1 MEKPF
6 VKSLTAVA
14 VGAGAIAICLFGY
27 HINNQRQ
34 HQQRINY
41 AESAITNQ
49 KDTLT
54 SLSKEVDKLY
64 STKEKIFLNPEITE
78 ETITSLSNKLSSV
91 KLSADD
97 YDIKESELPKEA
109 VAIQDEKK
117 AIVTQLDSAESKLKI
132 QTAVN
137 DLFTKNVSNW
147 QQAVDD
153 VIIKERVT
161 SADVARVRE
170 NMSFFKDSPWKTVV
184 MQYLG
189 FADTQIAQVTQLDQL
204 FDTMLKDGQVTA
216 TATYDQYADVLIQ
229 FADLQLSV
237 PHVYSWTVKN
247 GIKYIPYNGI
257 TRSQSGN
264 KYIKTIIEI
273 LAHRN
278 YKIYKKNG
286 CVAKNDRVSEKL
298 VQLGVNKV
306 KLAPVCVDFEQLHKN
321 YEAIDF
327 TTLREK
333 WNIPRDVRV
342 ILYVGRFEKDKRPLD
357 MISLF
362 NKLDEHNYLLMVG
375 TGALLEQTKQQINLL
390 GLQNRVKIIE
400 RIPNK
405 DIWELY
411 CLSDVFVNLN
421 YTEIWGMVL
430 LEAMYYRLGIIAVNA
445 PGPQNIILDNRY
457 GMLAKS
463 DDEILT
469 FLKDG
474 RFTNDIIDAAYQRVT
489 TEFRWSKSGE
499 IMLSMLEGDK

>member
-1 MEKPF
+1 MTNNFGKKGSYNSQEIGLARGLAELGHEVIVYKS
-6 VKSLTAVA
+6 VKSDEEVGTEQLSNTAMIHYIKCRY
-14 VGAGAIAICLFGY
+14 VGSNGFL
-27 HINNQRQ
+27 
-34 HQQRINY
+34 
-41 AESAITNQ
+41 
-49 KDTLT
+49 
-54 SLSKEVDKLY
+54 
-64 STKEKIFLNPEITE
+64 STKNF
-78 ETITSLSNKLSSV
+78 
-91 KLSADD
+91 D
-97 YDIKESELPKEA
+97 
-109 VAIQDEKK
+109 
-117 AIVTQLDSAESKLKI
+117 
-132 QTAVN
+132 
-137 DLFTKNVSNW
+137 KN
-147 QQAVDD
+147 
-153 VIIKERVT
+153 
-161 SADVARVRE
+161 
-170 NMSFFKDSPWKTVV
+170 
-184 MQYLG
+184 
-189 FADTQIAQVTQLDQL
+189 
-204 FDTMLKDGQVTA
+204 
-216 TATYDQYADVLIQ
+216 ADVLIQ

-237 PHVYSWTVKN
+237 
-247 GIKYIPYNGI
+247 PYNGI

-333 WNIPRDVRV
+333 WNIPRNVRV